1 MPKIS
6 ILHLIASNFVG
17 GPEKQ
22 ILNHAS
28 GIDSSKFEIHIGSFS
43 EGRPLN
49 PILQEAGRRN
59 LPVFQIKSPNSFSPA
74 QIFQLKSFLQRQQIR
89 ILCTHGYKA
98 NFVGFWAALF
108 TKIPQM
114 AFVRGWTG
122 EDWKVRIYDGLDK
135 FIVRFADLIIC
146 VSQAK
151 KEELRNLRVSEHK
164 IAVVYNAF
172 DLKNLKLTPGLDIKQ
187 IFQIPKAGII
197 IAGFGRLSPE
207 KGQIDLVRAA
217 KKVLERSENIY
228 FLLFGDGKQQVPLQD
243 MITRLNIDKNVIL
256 AGFVNNPLDYMN
268 QVDLIVNPSLT
279 EGLPNVI
286 LEALALR
293 KPVVATAV
301 GGVPEIIQDGV
312 SGHLVRPG
320 NPHDLAEK
328 ILFVLDNP
336 SIMAKTAENG
346 YQLLQ
351 DKCCV

>member
-1 MPKIS
+1 
-6 ILHLIASNFVG
+6 
-17 GPEKQ
+17 
-22 ILNHAS
+22 
-28 GIDSSKFEIHIGSFS
+28 
-43 EGRPLN
+43 
-49 PILQEAGRRN
+49 
-59 LPVFQIKSPNSFSPA
+59 
-74 QIFQLKSFLQRQQIR
+74 
-89 ILCTHGYKA
+89 
-98 NFVGFWAALF
+98 
-108 TKIPQM
+108 M

-351 DKCCV
+351 EKFSLEAQTEKLQNLYRRLLTA